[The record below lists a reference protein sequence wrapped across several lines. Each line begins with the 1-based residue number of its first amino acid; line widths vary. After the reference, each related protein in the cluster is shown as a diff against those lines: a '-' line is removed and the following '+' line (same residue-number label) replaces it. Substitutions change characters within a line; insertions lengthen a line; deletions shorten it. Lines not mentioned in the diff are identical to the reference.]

1 MPRFLRCAP
10 IHWTMIS
17 AVSLFSSFGTAAPT
31 SASSNTSMGVLPPS
45 SRPKRLKRNAP
56 ATGCARR
63 GLRRDDRYHRAMAPE
78 KRVYSA
84 RAREDV
90 IYYNELTDL
99 ADAIRTERCGPTG
112 T

>member
-1 MPRFLRCAP
+1 
-10 IHWTMIS
+10 
-17 AVSLFSSFGTAAPT
+17 
-31 SASSNTSMGVLPPS
+31 
-45 SRPKRLKRNAP
+45 
-56 ATGCARR
+56 
-63 GLRRDDRYHRAMAPE
+63 MAPE